1 MIGPTGP
8 AGSWVRM
15 RQDEFYHYGKTSQI
29 ALYKAWEM
37 DVEKISRSKDSHKV
51 VQIVYLKKKVVLG
64 STDAYILFVYIYI
77 FTYNI
82 YIYTFNTYI
91 YTVYT
96 LYIWLAKSAFSK
108 LMSRHVLIRFQGQ
121 RMSVEQPVVVSPR
134 DAKFDTRTQWCWS
147 MRKATSRIPKGSIGP
162 PDL

>member
-1 MIGPTGP
+1 
-8 AGSWVRM
+8 
-15 RQDEFYHYGKTSQI
+15 
-29 ALYKAWEM
+29 M

-96 LYIWLAKSAFSK
+96 LYI
-108 LMSRHVLIRFQGQ
+108 
-121 RMSVEQPVVVSPR
+121 
-134 DAKFDTRTQWCWS
+134 
-147 MRKATSRIPKGSIGP
+147 
-162 PDL
+162 